1 MPRTPG
7 GLYHKDRMCV
17 GWCAGGERERVRER
31 RRVRERECM
40 YVKERECMC
49 VCVRAR
55 ARVSVY
61 ERERERVP
69 RFLPWLTRKQTF
81 WCSSGG
87 SIPV

>member
-49 VCVRAR
+49 VCVWC
-55 ARVSVY
+55 VVKKKYKYHSLY
-61 ERERERVP
+61 
-69 RFLPWLTRKQTF
+69 LPTLTGDVCF
-81 WCSSGG
+81 D
-87 SIPV
+87 IEYLI